1 MYYRIIIVRH
11 ICILQE
17 LTSQLWNTVTVMRNK
32 VAITG
37 YKITIATYKDAI
49 LRNKVTIKSD
59 INSQLPKKKWFYRLL
74 MASP

>member
-17 LTSQLWNTVTVMRNK
+17 LTSQLWNTVAVMRNK

-59 INSQLPKKKWFYRLL
+59 INSQLPKKMGSTGY
-74 MASP
+74 

>member
-1 MYYRIIIVRH
+1 
-11 ICILQE
+11 
-17 LTSQLWNTVTVMRNK
+17 MRNK

-59 INSQLPKKKWFYRLL
+59 INLLPKKWFLRAINGFSLRNWL
-74 MASP
+74 MRNKQSELKAMYKTFA